1 MKEAISAAANTSR
14 AIATGELGEI
24 SKYVDTKQKNVAE
37 LQYAIIISF
46 DFLDDE
52 RVGFRCQAGAFASTI
67 LELERGLNS

>member
-37 LQYAIIISF
+37 LPVNRAINAMFQTSRWN
-46 DFLDDE
+46 L
-52 RVGFRCQAGAFASTI
+52 RLCVSLTVRHNYQ
-67 LELERGLNS
+67 LRLPRR